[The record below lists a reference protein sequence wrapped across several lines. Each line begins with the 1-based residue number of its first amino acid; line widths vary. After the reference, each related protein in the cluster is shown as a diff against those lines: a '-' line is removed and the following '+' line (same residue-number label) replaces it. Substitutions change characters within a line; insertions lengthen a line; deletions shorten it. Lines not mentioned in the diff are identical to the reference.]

1 MHSIEK
7 TRITYTPGGDSWSLP
22 FFIPEKTEWFLSL
35 VEIWGFQGEFVT
47 PEQEVKIL
55 EDILSESSSFSE
67 AKAHIYDISLAESIE
82 KIRTYYQN
90 IGYYQ
95 SEINA
100 YTVDI
105 PEARLT
111 FWAHIEH
118 VLYASKDKNHVSYS
132 VPLRSSWDQRTI
144 LAGINSWVL
153 IGIHSPTEE
162 TIKKLLLDELV
173 APITLGKALYYNLQA
188 RWFEG
193 REMPVSF

>member
-22 FFIPEKTEWFLSL
+22 FFIPEKTERFLSL
-35 VEIWGFQGEFVT
+35 VEIGGFQGEFVT

-90 IGYYQ
+90 IIGCYQ

-111 FWAHIEH
+111 F
-118 VLYASKDKNHVSYS
+118 
-132 VPLRSSWDQRTI
+132 
-144 LAGINSWVL
+144 
-153 IGIHSPTEE
+153 
-162 TIKKLLLDELV
+162 
-173 APITLGKALYYNLQA
+173 
-188 RWFEG
+188 
-193 REMPVSF
+193 